1 MANITRFDP
10 FADLERFYP
19 LRAMEDM
26 LRELRP
32 GWDTRAGNAAQPM
45 RVDVSETDQAY
56 LVKADIP
63 GAQRDDIKV
72 DVAGN
77 RVTISAETRREDDQ
91 RDAGGTLVR
100 SERYYGQQARTF
112 VLEQEIDDS
121 QADARYVDGVLE
133 LTLPKKA
140 GTQTRKLDIH

>member
-1 MANITRFDP
+1 
-10 FADLERFYP
+10 
-19 LRAMEDM
+19 
-26 LRELRP
+26 
-32 GWDTRAGNAAQPM
+32 M
-45 RVDVSETDQAY
+45 RVDVAETDQSY

-63 GAQRDDIKV
+63 GAKRDDIKV

-91 RDAGGTLVR
+91 RDASGTLVR
-100 SERYYGQQARTF
+100 SERYYGQQARSF

-133 LTLPKKA
+133 LTLPKRA
-140 GTQTRKLDIH
+140 STPTRKLDIH